1 MNKTILLG
9 RLTKEPEIKT
19 SGETTMLNFT
29 IAVNRPYKN
38 KDGEYDA
45 DFINCIAFNQK
56 ADVIAK
62 YVSKGERL
70 LITDGE
76 WQTGSY
82 ENQDGQMVYTNKCK
96 VNQVE
101 FIEQKSDGYKQDKP
115 SGETK
120 PQDFEKKKE
129 LNEDDLPF

>member
-1 MNKTILLG
+1 MNKVILLG

-29 IAVNRPYKN
+29 IAVDRPYKN

-62 YVSKGERL
+62 YVGKGERL

-82 ENQDGQMVYTNKCK
+82 ENQDSDRVYTNKCK

-101 FIEQKSDGYKQDKP
+101 FIEQKNDKENNMKKSDLKNEPNKI
-115 SGETK
+115 GELL
-120 PQDFEKKKE
+120 D
-129 LNEDDLPF
+129 